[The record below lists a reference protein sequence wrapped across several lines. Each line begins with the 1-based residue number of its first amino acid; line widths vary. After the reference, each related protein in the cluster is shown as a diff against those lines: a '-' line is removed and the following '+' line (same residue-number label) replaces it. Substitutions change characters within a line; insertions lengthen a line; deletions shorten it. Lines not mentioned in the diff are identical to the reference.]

1 MSDPVE
7 SWLMK
12 YIGVVATSALAG
24 MGSAMGWFHRHKVT
38 LEKKVEDA
46 KKITDGRFESL
57 EAELRALHDHNQR
70 QDLALQ
76 KIEIQQGYMDDK
88 LNGLGESTN
97 WRR

>member
-7 SWLMK
+7 SWILK
-12 YIGVVATSALAG
+12 YIGVVATSAMAG
-24 MGSAMGWFHRHKVT
+24 MGSAMGWFHKHKVT

-46 KKITDGRFESL
+46 KRITDQRFEDL
-57 EAELRALHDHNQR
+57 EAELRALHDHNTR

-88 LNGLGESTN
+88 LDGFGESTS
-97 WRR
+97 RRR